1 MDLKQYL
8 RGLGAGILV
17 TAVILGFSQKTKPM
31 TDAEIK
37 VRAAQLGMVEETVLS
52 DLVTEEKSS
61 SDGDTLV
68 EEYTQESNEASTEDT
83 TQLSTQDLEEATKGE
98 TVIEEES
105 YVVITVEPG
114 NGSSIISN
122 KLYEAGVIASKE
134 EYNEYL
140 LSKGYDRRLI
150 AGEYRVPMGASMEEI
165 TRILCG
171 IE

>member
-1 MDLKQYL
+1 MELKQYL
-8 RGLGAGILV
+8 KGLGIGILV
-17 TAVILGFSQKTKPM
+17 TVVILGVSQKTKPM

-52 DLVTEEKSS
+52 DLVTEEKSGS
-61 SDGDTLV
+61 DTLM
-68 EEYTQESNEASTEDT
+68 EEYTQENSEASIEGT
-83 TQLSTQDLEEATKGE
+83 TQLSTQDLEEAAKGE
-98 TVIEEES
+98 TVIEEEG
-105 YVVITVEPG
+105 YVVITIEPG
-114 NGSSIISN
+114 SGSSVISS
-122 KLYEAGVIASKE
+122 KLSEAGLIASKE

-150 AGEYRVPMGASMEEI
+150 AGEYRIPMGASMEEI

>member
-61 SDGDTLV
+61 SDTLV

-83 TQLSTQDLEEATKGE
+83 TQLSTQDLEEAARGE

>member
-61 SDGDTLV
+61 SDTLV
-68 EEYTQESNEASTEDT
+68 EEYTQESNEALTEDT
-83 TQLSTQDLEEATKGE
+83 TQLSTQDLEEAARGE

-114 NGSSIISN
+114 NGSSIVSN

>member
-1 MDLKQYL
+1 MELKQYL
-8 RGLGAGILV
+8 KGLGVGILV
-17 TAVILGFSQKTKPM
+17 TVVILGVSQKTKPM

-52 DLVTEEKSS
+52 DLVTEEKSGS
-61 SDGDTLV
+61 DTLM
-68 EEYTQESNEASTEDT
+68 EEYTQENSEASIEGT
-83 TQLSTQDLEEATKGE
+83 TQLSTQDLEEAAKGE
-98 TVIEEES
+98 TVIEEEG
-105 YVVITVEPG
+105 YVVITIEPG
-114 NGSSIISN
+114 NGSSVISS
-122 KLYEAGVIASKE
+122 KLSEAGLIASKE

-150 AGEYRVPMGASMEEI
+150 AGEYRIPIGVSMEEI